1 MNIHGWNGWISS
13 LAKPIAGLVLLL
25 VVVSTGQ
32 GKEDIKSDLDG
43 FRQNV
48 KPLLQKYCVNC
59 HGPDKQ
65 KGDMRLDQIDPDVV
79 RGTSFDQWEDVRE
92 AFNSGGMPPEEKPQP
107 TDAERNLMTRWMDAE
122 FKKVKLHGSTKKR
135 GGVRRL
141 TRYELKYAFEDLLG
155 FPIRN
160 EIDRLPEEGTSIETG
175 LKNNSQMLL
184 ISSPHLESYLD
195 VVMSMIDRM
204 KEIAVFEPYVTRAD
218 LANLDVDPPI
228 RYTSE
233 KKKITPALTKV
244 SRSGSGV
251 VIENGGYLDMN
262 VSSISKFKSQT
273 YFVAKA
279 EGSGRVEVAMVF
291 QRSDVDTRLTF
302 SRMGA
307 IDIAEGGELREYVL
321 ESYPEDLT
329 DEFTKGD
336 RPFFLR
342 ITNRGVKELYLEA
355 LEYRGNVNTELVN
368 TLIPHDLKEPEVSQ
382 QVHRK
387 IASFIAKAFRRTPT
401 EMELKKYH
409 RVYELYAQDESP
421 ALALLD
427 AYKEI
432 LCSPKFFYL
441 GLPGNLEPEENANFK
456 LAERLAFFLW
466 CSVPDEPLLKAATEG
481 VLTQPSELD
490 SQVKRMLKDDKS
502 RRWVERFA
510 DQWLQTALL
519 GNVAVDR
526 NYYPKF
532 KDSIKELMHRET
544 YEAVNDVF
552 RNGSSAVNFLKA
564 DHVFVNQTLA
574 SYYRLRGVR
583 GEEFQKVAVDEKSH
597 RGGLLTQGTFLIG
610 NSDGMN
616 SHAILRGV
624 WLADVILHDP
634 PPDPPANVPPLDE
647 NIPGF
652 EKMTL
657 NEKLFAHRN
666 NEACRSCHRKID
678 PWGIPFENFDAS
690 GLWRTKALVVSK
702 ASELPEDQE
711 GPQKR
716 AKKPVFEKSYLDI
729 ENKSILP
736 DGSEVDGIEKLKEYL
751 IDHRKSD
758 FAKGLVERILAYG
771 LSRDLDFHDEELV
784 NELVDHFEGSN
795 YSVPELIE
803 EIVSSE
809 TFSKRK

>member
-1 MNIHGWNGWISS
+1 MNKNGWNGWIPSF
-13 LAKPIAGLVLLL
+13 AKPVAGLLLSL
-25 VVVSTGQ
+25 VVFASVQ
-32 GKEDIKSDLDG
+32 GREDIKSDVDG
-43 FRQNV
+43 FRQSV
-48 KPLLQKYCVNC
+48 QPLLEKYCVDC

-65 KGDMRLDQIDPDVV
+65 NGDMRLDEIDPDVV
-79 RGTSFDQWEDVRE
+79 RGTNFDQWEDVRE
-92 AFNSGGMPPEEKPQP
+92 AFNNGEMPPEDKPQP
-107 TDAERNLMTRWMDAE
+107 TDAERDLLTRWMDAE

-228 RYTSE
+228 RYTPE
-233 KKKITPALTKV
+233 KKKITPALAKV
-244 SRSGSGV
+244 SRAGSGV
-251 VIENGGYLDMN
+251 VIENGGYLDLN
-262 VSSISKFKSQT
+262 VSSISKYKSQT
-273 YFVAKA
+273 CFVAKA

-291 QRSDVDTRLTF
+291 QRSEFDTRLTF

-307 IDIAEGGELREYVL
+307 IDIAEGDELREYVL

-342 ITNRGVKELYLEA
+342 ITNRGAKNLHLEA
-355 LEYRGNVNTELVN
+355 LEYRGNVNVDLVN

-382 QVHRK
+382 QAHRK
-387 IASFIAKAFRRTPT
+387 IASFITKAFRRTPT
-401 EMELKKYH
+401 EMELKKYQ
-409 RVYELYAQDESP
+409 RVYDLYAKDESP

-441 GLPGNLEPEENANFK
+441 GLPGNLKPEGNANFK

-490 SQVKRMLKDDKS
+490 SQVKRMLKDGKS

-544 YEAVNDVF
+544 HEAVNDVF
-552 RNGSSAVNFLKA
+552 RNGASALNFLKA

-574 SYYRLRGVR
+574 SYYRLKGVR

-657 NEKLFAHRN
+657 TQKLFAHRN

-702 ASELPEDQE
+702 ATE
-711 GPQKR
+711 PQRDKESTPKK
-716 AKKPVFEKSYLDI
+716 AGKPVFVKSYLEI
-729 ENKSILP
+729 ENQSILP

-751 IDHRKSD
+751 INHRKRD

-784 NELVDHFEGSN
+784 NELVDHFEASG
-795 YSVPELIE
+795 YSVPQLIG

-809 TFSKRK
+809 KFSKRK

>member
-1 MNIHGWNGWISS
+1 MNSNGWNGWISS
-13 LAKPIAGLVLLL
+13 FAKPVAGLVLLL
-25 VVVSTGQ
+25 VLVGSVQ
-32 GKEDIKSDLDG
+32 GREDIKSDLDG
-43 FRQNV
+43 FSQTV
-48 KPLLQKYCVNC
+48 KPLLQKYCVDC

-65 KGDMRLDQIDPDVV
+65 KGDMRLDEIDPDVV
-79 RGTSFDQWEDVRE
+79 RGRSFDQWEDVRE
-92 AFNSGGMPPEEKPQP
+92 AFNSGEMPPKEKAQP
-107 TDAERNLMTRWMDAE
+107 TDAERDLMTRWMDVE

-155 FPIRN
+155 FPLRN

-175 LKNNSQMLL
+175 LKNNSRMLM

-195 VVMSMIDRM
+195 VVMTIIERM
-204 KEIAVFEPYVTRAD
+204 KEIAVFEPFVTRAD
-218 LANLDVDPPI
+218 IANLDVDPPLK
-228 RYTSE
+228 YTSE
-233 KKKITPALTKV
+233 KKKITPALAKV
-244 SRSGSGV
+244 SRAGSGI
-251 VIENGGYLDMN
+251 VIEKGGYLDLN
-262 VSSISKFKSQT
+262 ITSISKCKSQT
-273 YFVAKA
+273 SLVAKA
-279 EGSGRVEVAMVF
+279 GSRGGVEVAMGF

-302 SRMGA
+302 CRMGT
-307 IDIAEGGELREYVL
+307 IDIAEGDELRDYIL
-321 ESYPEDLT
+321 ESYPEGLT
-329 DEFTKGD
+329 EEFTKGD

-342 ITNRGVKELYLEA
+342 ITNRGAQNLYLES
-355 LEYRGNVNTELVN
+355 LEYRGNVNMELVN
-368 TLIPHDLKEPEVSQ
+368 TLIPHDLRESEADW
-382 QVHRK
+382 QVRSK
-387 IASFIAKAFRRTPT
+387 IASFVTKAFRRTPT
-401 EMELKKYH
+401 EVELKKYH
-409 RVYELYAQDESP
+409 QVYELHAKEESP
-421 ALALLD
+421 ALALLS

-441 GLPGNLEPEENANFK
+441 GLSGNLGGKEDANFK

-466 CSVPDEPLLKAATEG
+466 CSVPDETLLKVAVEG
-481 VLTQPSELD
+481 VLTQPSELN
-490 SQVKRMLKDDKS
+490 SQVKRMLKDEKS
-502 RRWVERFA
+502 RRWAERFA

-532 KDSIKELMHRET
+532 KDTIKDLMQRET

-552 RNGSSAVNFLKA
+552 RNGSSALNLLKA

-574 SYYRLRGVR
+574 AFYKLKGVR
-583 GEEFQKVAVDEKSH
+583 GEEFQKVAVDEKSQ

-652 EKMTL
+652 NKMTL
-657 NEKLFAHRN
+657 NQKLFAHRD

-678 PWGIPFENFDAS
+678 PWGIPFEGFDAS
-690 GLWRTKALVVSK
+690 GLRRTKVLVVSR
-702 ASELPEDQE
+702 ASDSPKDQTK
-711 GPQKR
+711 GRKKT
-716 AKKPVFEKSYLDI
+716 KKPVFDKSYLEI
-729 ENKSILP
+729 ERKSTLP
-736 DGSEVDGIEKLKEYL
+736 DGVEVDGIEKLKEYL
-751 IDHRKSD
+751 INHRKRD

-784 NELVDHFEGSN
+784 NELVDHFEGSH

-803 EIVSSE
+803 EIVSSG

>member
-1 MNIHGWNGWISS
+1 M
-13 LAKPIAGLVLLL
+13 KGLVLLL
-25 VVVSTGQ
+25 VVVASGQ
-32 GKEDIKSDLDG
+32 GREDIKSDLDG

-48 KPLLQKYCVNC
+48 KPLLQKYCVDC
-59 HGPDKQ
+59 HGPNKQ
-65 KGDMRLDQIDPDVV
+65 KGDMRLDEIDPDVV

-92 AFNSGGMPPEEKPQP
+92 AFNSGEMPPEEKPQP
-107 TDAERNLMTRWMDAE
+107 TGAERDLMTRWMDME

-135 GGVRRL
+135 GTVRRL
-141 TRYELKYAFEDLLG
+141 TRYELKYGFEDLLG
-155 FPIRN
+155 FSIHN
-160 EIDRLPEEGTSIETG
+160 EVDRLPEEGTSVETG
-175 LKNNSQMLL
+175 LKNNSRMLL

-195 VVMSMIDRM
+195 VVMTIIERM
-204 KEIAVFEPYVTRAD
+204 KEIAVFEPFVNRAD
-218 LANLDVDPPI
+218 IANLDVAPPVK
-228 RYTSE
+228 YTSE
-233 KKKITPALTKV
+233 KKKIPPVLAKV
-244 SRSGSGV
+244 SRAGTGI
-251 VIENGGYLDMN
+251 VIEKGGYLDLN
-262 VSSISKFKSQT
+262 VTSISKCKSQT
-273 YFVAKA
+273 SIAAKA
-279 EGSGRVEVAMVF
+279 ESVGRIEVAMGF

-302 SRMGA
+302 CRMGT
-307 IDIAEGGELREYVL
+307 IDIAEGDELRDYIL
-321 ESYPEDLT
+321 ESYPEGLT
-329 DEFTKGD
+329 EEFTKGD

-342 ITNRGVKELYLEA
+342 ITNRGAENLYLES

-368 TLIPHDLKEPEVSQ
+368 TLIPHDIRESEVDR
-382 QVHRK
+382 QVRSK
-387 IASFIAKAFRRTPT
+387 IASFVTKAFRRTPT
-401 EMELKKYH
+401 EAELKKYQQ
-409 RVYELYAQDESP
+409 VYELHAKEESP
-421 ALALLD
+421 ALALLS

-441 GLPGNLEPEENANFK
+441 GLSGNLGGKEDANFK

-466 CSVPDEPLLKAATEG
+466 CSVPDEPLLKAAAEG
-481 VLTQPSELD
+481 SLIRQPELE
-490 SQVKRMLKDDKS
+490 SQVQRMLKDEKS

-510 DQWLQTALL
+510 DQWLQTSQL

-532 KDSIKELMHRET
+532 KDTIKDLMHRET

-552 RNGSSAVNFLKA
+552 RNGSPAIDLLKA

-574 SYYRLRGVR
+574 SFYKLKGVR

-652 EKMTL
+652 NKMTL
-657 NEKLFAHRN
+657 NQKLFAHRN

-690 GLWRTKALVVSK
+690 GLWRTKVLVVSK
-702 ASELPEDQE
+702 ASEPPKGEE
-711 GPQKR
+711 ASAPK
-716 AKKPVFEKSYLDI
+716 AKNPAFEKNYLEI
-729 ENKSILP
+729 ERKSTLE
-736 DGSEVDGIEKLKEYL
+736 DGVEVDGIEKLKEYL
-751 IDHRKSD
+751 INHRKRD

-784 NELVDHFEGSN
+784 DELVDHFEGSH

>member
-1 MNIHGWNGWISS
+1 MT
-13 LAKPIAGLVLLL
+13 GLVLLL
-25 VVVSTGQ
+25 LVVASGQ
-32 GKEDIKSDLDG
+32 GREDIKSDLDG
-43 FRQNV
+43 FRQNI
-48 KPLLQKYCVNC
+48 KPLLQKYCVDC
-59 HGPDKQ
+59 HGPNKQ
-65 KGDMRLDQIDPDVV
+65 KGDIRLDVIDPDVV
-79 RGTSFDQWEDVRE
+79 RGISFDQWEDVRE
-92 AFNSGGMPPEEKPQP
+92 VFNSGEMPPEEKPQP
-107 TDAERNLMTRWMDAE
+107 TDAERDLMTRWMDAE

-155 FPIRN
+155 FPIHN

-175 LKNNSQMLL
+175 LKNNARMLM

-195 VVMSMIDRM
+195 VVMTIIGRM
-204 KEIAVFEPYVTRAD
+204 KAIAVFEPYVTRAD
-218 LANLDVDPPI
+218 IANLDVDPPVS
-228 RYTSE
+228 YTSE
-233 KKKITPALTKV
+233 NKKIPPALAKV
-244 SRSGSGV
+244 SRAGSGV

-262 VSSISKFKSQT
+262 VSSISKYKFQT
-273 YFVAKA
+273 CFVAKA
-279 EGSGRVEVAMVF
+279 EGAGRVEVAMGF

-302 SRMGA
+302 SRMGS
-307 IDIAEGGELREYVL
+307 IDIAEGDELREYVL

-342 ITNRGVKELYLEA
+342 ITNRGAKNLHLEA
-355 LEYRGNVNTELVN
+355 LEYRGNVNVDLVN

-382 QVHRK
+382 EAHRK

-401 EMELKKYH
+401 EMELKKYQ
-409 RVYELYAQDESP
+409 RVYDLCAQDESP

-441 GLPGNLEPEENANFK
+441 GLPGNLKPEGNANFK

-490 SQVKRMLKDDKS
+490 SQVKRMLKDEKS

-544 YEAVNDVF
+544 HEAVNDVF
-552 RNGSSAVNFLKA
+552 RNGASALNFLKA

-574 SYYRLRGVR
+574 SYYRLKGVR

-657 NEKLFAHRN
+657 NQKLFAHRN

-690 GLWRTKALVVSK
+690 GLWRTKALVFSK
-702 ASELPEDQE
+702 ASEPPKSQ
-711 GPQKR
+711 QSVHKK
-716 AKKPVFEKSYLDI
+716 AKNSVFEKSYLDI
-729 ENKSILP
+729 ENKSILEN
-736 DGSEVDGIEKLKEYL
+736 GVEVDGIEKLKEYL
-751 IDHRKSD
+751 INHRKND

-771 LSRDLDFHDEELV
+771 LSRDVDFHDEELV
-784 NELVDHFEGSN
+784 DELVDHFEGSN

-803 EIVSSE
+803 EIVSRE
-809 TFSKRK
+809 IFSKR